1 MDWTDLNDLKE
12 LQLKVLTNYPQFL
25 SFLAK
30 VQFNQ
35 FSHCWFTGLLLYF
48 KLCFFNVFDDIQTL
62 SHVNLRKWWTINTC
76 SQCQQILWILTFF
89 LSRIGPADHIWRCLD
104 LERTG
109 LQHKR
114 GPNASWALLL
124 LTIPNANLSNEL
136 GYSESFEQTY
146 MLLFSKEMSI
156 HKNKQCF
163 KQPPSPIMW
172 LCFQL
177 KNASEILRH
186 FQNCGSHP
194 QFWNCHPI
202 KRGTSDHIP
211 WKISPW

>member
-89 LSRIGPADHIWRCLD
+89 LSRIGPTDHICRCLD

-114 GPNASWALLL
+114 GPIASWALLL

-163 KQPPSPIMW
+163 SNNHHHPS
-172 LCFQL
+172 
-177 KNASEILRH
+177 
-186 FQNCGSHP
+186 CG
-194 QFWNCHPI
+194 FVFN
-202 KRGTSDHIP
+202 
-211 WKISPW
+211 